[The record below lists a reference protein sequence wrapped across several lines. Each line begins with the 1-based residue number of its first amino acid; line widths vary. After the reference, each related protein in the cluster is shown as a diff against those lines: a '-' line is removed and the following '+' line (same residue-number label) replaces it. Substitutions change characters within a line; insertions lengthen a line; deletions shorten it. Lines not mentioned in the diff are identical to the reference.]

1 MKIRLTDKVHEVL
14 KHLFEMRV
22 ARNRNRDIDS
32 RAHGGPDEARHA
44 LCPAPAQD
52 LDGQADRVDV
62 GAVVGDDAQC
72 ENDQAE
78 LAEAT
83 EGPEEDGAEKTS
95 SARGCVAVCVLVLAA
110 VEGGGGHDGNT
121 QHLGEEQGDDEADP
135 DGKED
140 LCPRLGARLVHSVVC
155 CVAGPSC
162 CEAVDYTAEA
172 EHATHLTG
180 THTHGD
186 VDKGS

>member
-1 MKIRLTDKVHEVL
+1 
-14 KHLFEMRV
+14 MRV
-22 ARNRNRDIDS
+22 ARDCNCNVDS
-32 RAHGGPDEARHA
+32 RAHGGPNEPRHA

-78 LAEAT
+78 LAEAA

-95 SARGCVAVCVLVLAA
+95 SAGGCIAICVLVLAA
-110 VEGGGGHDGNT
+110 VEGGGGHDGNAE
-121 QHLGEEQGDDEADP
+121 HLGEEEGDDETNP
-135 DGKED
+135 DCEED
-140 LCPRLGARLVHSVVC
+140 LSPGLGARLVHGVVC

-172 EHATHLTG
+172 EHAAHLTG
-180 THTHGD
+180 AHTHRD